1 MSRWIVC
8 FLCLA
13 LLAAT
18 PLLSGCT
25 SAPTRP
31 AKTPEE
37 LMKMRAD
44 AQARAVAEARAVIAG
59 VIRQTKS
66 EYDDYKS
73 GKSPNPPVIDFL
85 IISGGGDFGA
95 FGAGVLKGWKT
106 VPADNPLAMPDFTAV
121 TGVSTGALIAPF
133 AFVGDDDA
141 INRIVNLY
149 RNPQPDWVKKRGF
162 LYFLPNNISFAEVP
176 GLERD
181 VKKNVDPDMI
191 KRIAEKGAEG
201 RVLAV
206 NTSNIDN
213 GEPRVFDLVAE
224 AKRAQETGDN
234 TRFETILLA
243 SSGIPGAFPAREI
256 DGQLY
261 VDGFITGNIIYGG
274 RISEEDSLPAVW
286 QKTYPDIPIPK
297 LRYWVI
303 FNNQMHPQP
312 QVTAPSWPAIVTRA
326 LEMSARSSTITSMR
340 HLYAMAEISRL
351 KRHCEVEVRTI
362 AIPTEWKPP
371 VEGIFMKPTM
381 DSLADL
387 GEKMGKDPSSWNDQP
402 PSP

>member
-1 MSRWIVC
+1 MKRWIDRAM
-8 FLCLA
+8 FLVLLA
-13 LLAAT
+13 LAA
-18 PLLSGCT
+18 LVCGC
-25 SAPTRP
+25 SAPEIRP

-37 LMKMRAD
+37 LLKMRAEG
-44 AQARAVAEARAVIAG
+44 QAKAVAEARAVIAG
-59 VIRQTKS
+59 VIRETKS
-66 EYDDYKS
+66 EYDDYKA
-73 GKSPNPPVIDFL
+73 GKTPNPPVIDFL

-106 VPADNPLAMPDFTAV
+106 VPADNPLAMPDFTVV
-121 TGVSTGALIAPF
+121 TGVSTGALISPF

-181 VKKNVDPDMI
+181 VKKNVDADMI
-191 KRIAEKGAEG
+191 RRIAEKGAKG
-201 RVLAV
+201 NVLAV

-224 AKRAQETGDN
+224 AKRAQESGD
-234 TRFETILLA
+234 TSRFESILLA

-274 RISEEDSLPAVW
+274 RIGEEDSLPAVW
-286 QKTYPDIPIPK
+286 QKTYPDIAIPK
-297 LRYWVI
+297 IRYWVI
-303 FNNQMHPQP
+303 FNNQMHPLP
-312 QVTAPSWPAIVTRA
+312 QVTPPEWPDIVTRA

-340 HLYAMAEISRL
+340 HLYAIAEISRL

-362 AIPTEWKPP
+362 AIPTDWKPP
-371 VEGIFMKPTM
+371 VAGIFMKPTM

-387 GEKMGKDPSSWNDQP
+387 GQKMGADPSSWSDQP